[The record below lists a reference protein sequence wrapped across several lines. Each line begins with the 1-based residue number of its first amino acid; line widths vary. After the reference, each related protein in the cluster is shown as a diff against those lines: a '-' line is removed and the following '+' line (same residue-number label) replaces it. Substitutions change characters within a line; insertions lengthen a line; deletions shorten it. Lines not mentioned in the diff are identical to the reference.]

1 MAKFGMPGGIYKEVI
16 TVTTTGSAGSAT
28 GSTTS
33 NAING
38 LILGVYF
45 DFHASAAATTDTTV
59 AYGSPAHGNLV
70 VITSSKTDAFHLI
83 RKQATD
89 VAGAAITGV
98 YDLLPIAG
106 TLTVSLAECDAL
118 TAALVATV
126 YYMRQ

>member
-1 MAKFGMPGGIYKEVI
+1 MARGTPEGVYKEVI
-16 TVTTTGSAGSAT
+16 TVTTTGSAGAAT
-28 GSTTS
+28 GSATS

-38 LILGVYF
+38 LILGVYL

-59 AYGSPAHGNLV
+59 AYGTPAHGNLV
-70 VITSSKTDAFHLI
+70 VVTSSKTDGFHLI
-83 RKQATD
+83 RKQTTD

-98 YDLLPIAG
+98 YDLYPVAG

-126 YYMRQ
+126 YYLRS